1 MCPFNRE
8 ITQAM
13 TLNRLFS
20 GAVAA
25 LAFGIFAATPVAAQK
40 APPKKTAKTAAKK
53 TAKKKSPC
61 QGLKATACRANKV
74 CGWIV
79 PKKKVDKRGRKL
91 KPYCRK
97 VAGIARKKKTAAKP
111 KKK

>member
-1 MCPFNRE
+1 MTSMRLMGG
-8 ITQAM
+8 AM
-13 TLNRLFS
+13 
-20 GAVAA
+20 AA
-25 LAFGIFAATPVAAQK
+25 IAFGILAASPVAAQK
-40 APPKKTAKTAAKK
+40 APPKKTAKTATKK

-61 QGLKATACRANKV
+61 QGLAATACKANKV

-97 VAGIARKKKTAAKP
+97 VAGIARKKKTATKT
-111 KKK
+111 KKKK